1 MKRTVN
7 HFIFEQLLA
16 KRGALQEGYKVDP
29 IVADAVLAMADAM
42 NAAGDDATRERY
54 AEQWL
59 DDRKELFVVRVPI
72 PAEKSSA
79 AFGSSPSLAAQGVI
93 VRDYGEDAAR
103 AEAERWNTTLGSL
116 KPGNA
121 PGELDKKTL
130 EAAVQKVRADE
141 ESAPSRNPYHSAFP
155 LQGKTD
161 EERQA
166 YRYKKIS
173 ELISALGTAK
183 ASSIA
188 RAAGKTVTGVNL
200 RK

>member
-121 PGELDKKTL
+121 PGELDK
-130 EAAVQKVRADE
+130 RAHPRATPITPRFRCKARPTK
-141 ESAPSRNPYHSAFP
+141 SAKPIATRKSA
-155 LQGKTD
+155 
-161 EERQA
+161 
-166 YRYKKIS
+166 S
-173 ELISALGTAK
+173 
-183 ASSIA
+183 
-188 RAAGKTVTGVNL
+188 
-200 RK
+200 